1 VVAADRTRCYLP
13 LPSESG
19 ASKGGAADPD
29 ASMRRSGVLPTD
41 AVAIN
46 ESSTGSDHD
55 WRKYLA
61 VWRAH
66 HDDPGSVA
74 VRRLLTLPQDDEVQ
88 MTIRRGRVSPK
99 FLPWRAASFTVIQ
112 TPHFEILSRA
122 NETDSKNV
130 ARDLERLYWVWTQM
144 YFPLWAGHAQIA
156 VALADWNPESF
167 PIDEH
172 LARNAASRLSVRQR
186 HRVVLLPDERTYQL
200 TIALPGISAGG
211 SATIDAS
218 TGFYSDTLSTSFF
231 FPQSD
236 RAGLAHETCHQLFE
250 EAIDQDARVQNASNR
265 NSRRLP
271 SRTSTINA
279 ASAATDEFWLV
290 EGIAGHFESVQF
302 GARLAT
308 IGGWDSTRLQYARY
322 QNVIARQPIATID
335 SLRGNRREVQRRGDL
350 ASWYRHAITHTHQA
364 IDANESRDHRAALFR
379 LLAEIYRVD
388 VSDFTS
394 LGPSDAESFTQDT
407 RIDGFLRVDDA
418 HLLAHPITGA
428 ASAICLAGCNVSID
442 GWASLPPLTR
452 IKWFDASRTP
462 ITDDHVVR
470 LLGDASRL
478 EQLSLE
484 ATRIT
489 PEIRGVI
496 GRAIQLREL
505 DLSWTAIDDSVIE
518 SLADCQSLET
528 TWLTGTPITD
538 AALNTLLG
546 LKKLSTLDVQRTRIS
561 DTGLQRIGARHSQIE
576 LNPLQLPD

>member
-1 VVAADRTRCYLP
+1 MQRLRRRMSFGWSKASPVISNRSS
-13 LPSESG
+13 SE
-19 ASKGGAADPD
+19 
-29 ASMRRSGVLPTD
+29 
-41 AVAIN
+41 
-46 ESSTGSDHD
+46 HD
-55 WRKYLA
+55 WPR
-61 VWRAH
+61 
-66 HDDPGSVA
+66 
-74 VRRLLTLPQDDEVQ
+74 
-88 MTIRRGRVSPK
+88 
-99 FLPWRAASFTVIQ
+99 
-112 TPHFEILSRA
+112 
-122 NETDSKNV
+122 
-130 ARDLERLYWVWTQM
+130 
-144 YFPLWAGHAQIA
+144 
-156 VALADWNPESF
+156 
-167 PIDEH
+167 
-172 LARNAASRLSVRQR
+172 
-186 HRVVLLPDERTYQL
+186 
-200 TIALPGISAGG
+200 
-211 SATIDAS
+211 
-218 TGFYSDTLSTSFF
+218 
-231 FPQSD
+231 
-236 RAGLAHETCHQLFE
+236 
-250 EAIDQDARVQNASNR
+250 
-265 NSRRLP
+265 
-271 SRTSTINA
+271 
-279 ASAATDEFWLV
+279 SAAGTAPDCNTPA
-290 EGIAGHFESVQF
+290 IK
-302 GARLAT
+302 
-308 IGGWDSTRLQYARY
+308 
-322 QNVIARQPIATID
+322 NVIARQPIATID

-528 TWLTGTPITD
+528 NVVDRHTHHRRR
-538 AALNTLLG
+538 AQHALGFEKTQH
-546 LKKLSTLDVQRTRIS
+546 TRRATHTHQRHGIANASGPVTHKSNSIR
-561 DTGLQRIGARHSQIE
+561 
-576 LNPLQLPD
+576 LQLPD